1 MPPELPEV
9 ETVRRALA
17 PRVAGRIVR
26 EIVVRDPRLRDP
38 IAPDLESKLRGK
50 TVLAVARRAKYLLFV
65 ARGGA
70 LVAHLGMSGTF
81 RFADSPGRGRA
92 LAPARHDHFE
102 IRFQGGDA
110 VVYNDPRRFG
120 RIVWRDE
127 PFAARE
133 PLADLGPEP
142 LGRDFSGATLR
153 ARIKNRRAPI
163 KSALMDSK
171 IVAGVGNI
179 YANEA
184 LFWAS
189 IHPARAAGKIP
200 SAGCD
205 KIVAA
210 LRRVL
215 RAAIRKGG
223 STLRDF
229 VSPTGAPGYFSLSCA
244 VYGRG
249 GAPCRRCRAP
259 VRAVV
264 LRGRATYFCP
274 RCQRAPRPG
283 R

>member
-1 MPPELPEV
+1 MTPELPEV
-9 ETVRRALA
+9 ETARRALE
-17 PRVAGRIVR
+17 PRVAGKTVREMIVR
-26 EIVVRDPRLRDP
+26 EPRLREP
-38 IAPDLESKLRGK
+38 IAPDLASRLRGK

-81 RFADSPGRGRA
+81 RFADAPRRA
-92 LAPARHDHFE
+92 RARHDHFE
-102 IRFQGGDA
+102 IRFEGGGA

-120 RIVWRDE
+120 RVVWRDD
-127 PFAARE
+127 PLAARE
-133 PLADLGPEP
+133 PLAGLGPEP
-142 LGRDFSGATLR
+142 LGRGFSGAILR
-153 ARIKNRRAPI
+153 ARIQGRRAPI
-163 KSALMDSK
+163 KAALMDPK

-189 IHPARAAGKIP
+189 IHPARAAGSI
-200 SAGCD
+200 SAAGCG
-205 KIVAA
+205 KIAAA

-215 RAAIRKGG
+215 RAAIRQGG

-229 VSPTGAPGYFSLSCA
+229 VSPAGAPGYFSLSCA
-244 VYGRG
+244 VYGRA
-249 GAPCRRCRAP
+249 GAPCRRCRAA
-259 VRAVV
+259 VRGES

-274 RCQRAPRPG
+274 RCQRAPR